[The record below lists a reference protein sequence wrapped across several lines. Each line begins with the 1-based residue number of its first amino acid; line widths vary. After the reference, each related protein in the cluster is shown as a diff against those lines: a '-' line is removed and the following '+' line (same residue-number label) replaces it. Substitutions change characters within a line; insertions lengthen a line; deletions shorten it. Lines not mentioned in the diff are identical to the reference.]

1 MLLRRTPVVQFRP
14 EPRPH
19 SFPIAGKSRYTIP
32 RCFYS
37 SLGLLLA
44 FSLVPAALAQQ
55 TIHIPADQPTI
66 QAGINAANNGD
77 TVLVSPGTY
86 YENIDFLGKAIT
98 VTSSAGPATT
108 VIDGSSKTGLA
119 VVAFRSHEL
128 RTSIISGFTIEH
140 GGTQAA
146 TSQAFG
152 GVYVYTAAPTIQ
164 NNIVVANRC
173 GGIFAADGG
182 ALIKGNTVTG
192 TLYQNGG
199 SGPNDA
205 FCQQGGTGIVVEG
218 TVAISPYTHVEVI
231 GNTITNNTQA
241 LGVGG
246 IEIDGAEG
254 TLIQNNIISNNTGM
268 SAGAIASSNTQA
280 VFIIQNVIYANT
292 ASGGSNGTVGGIAI
306 SSPQYGSSTPRQA
319 LIAQNTFGG
328 NTLLTGAS
336 GESATELNLSGAVSE
351 YVVANNIFAGGTSS
365 VPTVNC
371 SVAYSSLAPTPVT
384 FENNDVFNSKGSGYG
399 GACSN
404 QTVSA
409 GNISANPLFINPGTD
424 FHLVLSSPAV
434 DAGDNGV
441 AGLPATDLDG
451 NPRIQDATH
460 KGHPVVDMGAYEYPG
475 LLDGTPFSTT
485 LTSSLNPAPYRQS
498 VTFSVTETA
507 TSSGAATPA
516 GNITFTDGAT
526 VLSSQPLQSVGPTA
540 ASAQFTT
547 ASLTAGSHS
556 ITATYNTTT
565 GSSASSAPL
574 TQVVTGI
581 VTTATL
587 SSSLNPAPYGQTV
600 TLTASVSGS
609 TGSGAPVGTIRFMDG
624 ASVLATQPLTPSG
637 PVTSSAA
644 FASSILSAGV
654 HNLSAVYDGSGAFA
668 PSSATLTEN
677 IIGISSTTTA
687 LSGSPNPSYLGT
699 RVTFLVTVTSTLP
712 GAAPPTGAVTLTVG
726 GTTVL
731 GTQTLAP
738 AGINTSQANFSV
750 NNLPLGGQAILA
762 SYNPTGNFLGS
773 TAAITE
779 FVTPPPDFTITLANP
794 TITLQTQHHTTT
806 TVTLTSLNAFADTIT
821 LACGNPQDYI
831 TCKFTPGPA
840 LLAAN
845 GTATVSLYVD
855 TDSVL
860 GYALNHPAPAPRNS
874 PTLPLNFALLL
885 SPVGLIAFL
894 KRTSGTRQLLH
905 FLALTLAVL
914 PLALTLTGC
923 TTISRPYSAP
933 PSAAPGTYTLPITV
947 TGTTT
952 GISHTAQVTLT
963 VTP

>member
-1 MLLRRTPVVQFRP
+1 MLLRRTPAVHFRP
-14 EPRPH
+14 VPRPH
-19 SFPIAGKSRYTIP
+19 SLPIAGNSRCTIP
-32 RCFYS
+32 RCFYAA
-37 SLGLLLA
+37 LGLILA
-44 FSLVPAALAQQ
+44 FRFVPAALAQQ
-55 TIHIPADQPTI
+55 TIHVPADQPTI

-98 VTSSAGPATT
+98 VSSSGGPASTT
-108 VIDGSSKTGLA
+108 IDGGSRQGLA
-119 VVAFRSHEL
+119 VVAFKSQEL
-128 RTSIISGFTIEH
+128 RSSVLSGFTIQH
-140 GGTQAA
+140 GGTQTA
-146 TSQAFG
+146 TSQASG
-152 GVYVYTAAPTIQ
+152 GVFVYNAAPTIQ
-164 NNIVVANRC
+164 NNLVVANRC

-182 ALIKGNTVTG
+182 ALIQGNTITG
-192 TLYQNGG
+192 TLYQN
-199 SGPNDA
+199 SPPVDLDP

-218 TVAISPYTHVEVI
+218 TVAVGPYTHVEVI

-246 IEIDGAEG
+246 IEIDAAEG

-268 SAGAIASSNTQA
+268 SAGGIGTSNTQA

-292 ASGGSNGTVGGIAI
+292 ANGGSNGTAGGIAI
-306 SSPQYGSSTPRQA
+306 SSPQYGSSTPLRA

-351 YVVANNIFAGGTSS
+351 YIVANNIFAGGTSS

-384 FENNDVFNSKGSGYG
+384 FENNDVFNSNGSGYG

-404 QTVSA
+404 QTGSG
-409 GNISANPLFINPGTD
+409 GNISANPLFISPGTD
-424 FHLVLSSPAV
+424 FHFVLSSPAV
-434 DAGDNGV
+434 DSGDNGV
-441 AGLPATDLDG
+441 VGLPATDLDG
-451 NPRIQDATH
+451 SPRIQDATH
-460 KGHPVVDMGAYEYPG
+460 KGYPVVDMGAYEYPG
-475 LLDGTPFSTT
+475 LLDGTPFSTI
-485 LTSSLNPAPYRQS
+485 LTSSLNPSPYGQS
-498 VTFSVTETA
+498 VTFSVTVTA
-507 TSSGAATPA
+507 TSSGAATPT

-526 VLSSQPLQSVGPTA
+526 VLSSQPLQSSGTA
-540 ASAQFTT
+540 TASAQFTT
-547 ASLTAGSHS
+547 ASLTAGSHP

-565 GSSASSAPL
+565 GSSASSASL

-581 VTTATL
+581 ATTATL

-609 TGSGAPVGTIRFMDG
+609 TGSGTPTGTVRFMDG
-624 ASVLATQPLTPSG
+624 ASVLATQQLAPFGAL
-637 PVTSSAA
+637 TSSAA
-644 FASSILSAGV
+644 FASSTLSAGV

-668 PSSATLTEN
+668 PSSANLTEN
-677 IIGISSTTTA
+677 IIGISSTTTT
-687 LSGSPNPSYLGT
+687 LSGSPNPSYLGKP
-699 RVTFLVTVTSTLP
+699 VTFLVTVTSTLP
-712 GAAPPTGAVTLTVG
+712 GAASPTGEVTLTVG

-731 GTQTLAP
+731 GTQTLVP
-738 AGINTSQANFSV
+738 AGSNTSQANFSV

-773 TAAITE
+773 TTAITE
-779 FVTPPPDFTITLANP
+779 SVLLPPDFTITLANP

-821 LACGNPQDYI
+821 LACGNPPAYI

-840 LLAAN
+840 PLAAN
-845 GTATVSLYVD
+845 GTTTVSLYVD

-874 PTLPLNFALLL
+874 KTLPLNFALLL

-894 KRTSGTRQLLH
+894 KRTSGTRHLLH

-933 PSAAPGTYTLPITV
+933 PSAAAGTYTLPITA

>member
-1 MLLRRTPVVQFRP
+1 M
-14 EPRPH
+14 PRPH
-19 SFPIAGKSRYTIP
+19 SLPIAGKSHYTIP
-32 RCFYS
+32 HCFYAA
-37 SLGLLLA
+37 LGLLLI
-44 FSLVPAALAQQ
+44 FSFVPAALAQQ
-55 TIHIPADQPTI
+55 TIHVPADQPTI

-77 TVLVSPGTY
+77 TVLVSPGIY
-86 YENIDFLGKAIT
+86 FENIDFLGKAIT
-98 VTSSAGPATT
+98 VIGSGGPASTT
-108 VIDGSSKTGLA
+108 IDGGSRQGLA
-119 VVAFRSHEL
+119 VVAFKSQEL
-128 RTSIISGFTIEH
+128 RTSVLSGFTIQH
-140 GGTQAA
+140 GGTQTAS
-146 TSQAFG
+146 SQASG
-152 GVYVYTAAPTIQ
+152 GVYVHAAAPTIQ

-173 GGIFAADGG
+173 SGIFANGG
-182 ALIKGNTVTG
+182 ALIQGNTVTG

-205 FCQQGGTGIVVEG
+205 YCRQGGTGIVVGG
-218 TVAISPYTHVEVI
+218 TVTVGPYTHVEVI

-246 IEIDGAEG
+246 IQIDGAED
-254 TLIQNNIISNNTGM
+254 TLIQNNIISNNTGR
-268 SAGAIASSNTQA
+268 SAGGIGTSNTQA
-280 VFIIQNVIYANT
+280 VFIVQNVIYANT
-292 ASGGSNGTVGGIAI
+292 ASGGSNGTAGGIAI
-306 SSPQYGSSTPRQA
+306 SSPQYGSSTPLQA
-319 LIAQNTFGG
+319 LIALNTFGG

-336 GESATELNLSGAVSE
+336 GESATELNLSGAISE
-351 YVVANNIFAGGTSS
+351 HVVANNIFAGGTSS

-384 FENNDVFNSKGSGYG
+384 FENNDVFNSNGSGYG

-404 QTVSA
+404 QTGSA
-409 GNISANPLFINPGTD
+409 GNISANPLFISSGTD

-441 AGLPATDLDG
+441 VGLPATELDG

-460 KGHPVVDMGAYEYPG
+460 KGYPVVDIGAYEYPG

-485 LTSSLNPAPYRQS
+485 LTSSLNPAPYGQS
-498 VTFSVTETA
+498 VTFSVTVTA
-507 TSSGAATPA
+507 ISSGAATPT

-526 VLSSQPLQSVGPTA
+526 LLSSQPLQSVGATT

-565 GSSASSAPL
+565 GSSGSSASL
-574 TQVVTGI
+574 TEVVTGI
-581 VTTATL
+581 DTTATL

-600 TLTASVSGS
+600 TLNASVSGS
-609 TGSGAPVGTIRFMDG
+609 TGSGPPTGTIRFMDG
-624 ASVLATQPLTPSG
+624 ASVLATQQLAPSG
-637 PVTSSAA
+637 ALTSSAA
-644 FASSILSAGV
+644 FASSTLSAGV
-654 HNLSAVYDGSGAFA
+654 HNLSAVYVGSGPFA
-668 PSSATLTEN
+668 PSSANLTEN
-677 IIGISSTTTA
+677 IIGISSTTTT
-687 LSGSPNPSYLGT
+687 LSGSPNPSYLGKP
-699 RVTFLVTVTSTLP
+699 VTFLVTVTSTLP

-731 GTQTLAP
+731 GTQTLVP
-738 AGINTSQANFSV
+738 AGNNTSQASFSV
-750 NNLPLGGQAILA
+750 NNLPVGGQAILA

-779 FVTPPPDFTITLANP
+779 SVLLPPDFTITLANP

-806 TVTLTSLNAFADTIT
+806 TVTLTSLNAFADIIT
-821 LACGNPQDYI
+821 LACPIPPAYI
-831 TCKFTPGPA
+831 TCKFTPGPVQ
-840 LLAAN
+840 LAAN
-845 GTATVSLYVD
+845 GTTTVSLYVD

-860 GYALNHPAPAPRNS
+860 GYAFNHPAPARRNS

-885 SPVGLIAFL
+885 SPVGLLAGVIVFP
-894 KRTSGTRQLLH
+894 KRTSRARNLLH
-905 FLALTLAVL
+905 LLALTLAVL

-923 TTISRPYSAP
+923 TTIEFPYSAP
-933 PSAAPGTYTLPITV
+933 PSAAPGNYTLPITV